1 MKDLLIQTAKRTGL
15 VGAEQLADFLEN
27 NNSGQRLDEA
37 LLSCPYF
44 TEEAVL
50 KLFAAALGWEF
61 LVDIPAKSVPAE
73 FVEAVPATYAQHHYL
88 IGIRT
93 EADVNKRLTAETAE
107 NAEKELNLSLSEA
120 KELNSAVKKNSIS
133 ELTVVLSKPLDAN
146 ALDNVSKMT
155 GLAVRAAIST
165 RTAITAAI
173 DVAYEQRTTVI
184 EEVAEELDSQNLDQL
199 IDEVATSDDLLDVVN
214 RPPVIRLVND
224 ILFRALQLRASD
236 IHVHPYE
243 TKIQIRY
250 RIDGILYNTLS
261 LNRNVLPLI
270 ISRIKVM
277 AGMDIAERRLPQDGR
292 CSVRLGQR
300 EVDLRISTVPT
311 SYGERSV
318 LRLLDKSTA
327 LFGLNELGL
336 GGEDLKTFDSLLNR
350 SHGVIF
356 VTGPTGSGKSTTLYA
371 CLNRINSAEKNIMTI
386 EDPIEYQ
393 LEGISQMQVASKKGM
408 NFVTSLRHVLRQ
420 DPDVIMVG
428 EVRDIET
435 ARMAIQSSLTGHLV
449 FSTLHTND
457 SAGAVSRLLDLG
469 VEPYLASSS
478 LIAIMA
484 QRLVRKVCPDCR
496 EPAEPTTHQLRE
508 LGLGDVEVSGS
519 SGFFVGAG
527 CDKCFQTGYRG
538 RTGIYELM
546 LVNEEI
552 ADLIYKRESAGVIK
566 KAAINA
572 GLQTLRMDGAGKVL
586 AGVTTIAEV
595 LRVTQADVI

>member
-1 MKDLLIQTAKRTGL
+1 MKDLLIQTAKKTGIID
-15 VGAEQLADFLEN
+15 GEQLAEFFEKNEED
-27 NNSGQRLDEA
+27 SSRLDDV
-37 LLSCPYF
+37 LLRCPYF
-44 TEEAVL
+44 TEESVL
-50 KLFAAALGWEF
+50 RLFAAALGWEF
-61 LVDIPAKSVPAE
+61 FEDIPSKAVPPE
-73 FVEAVPATYAQHHYL
+73 FVESIPATYAQHHYL
-88 IGIRT
+88 IGIT
-93 EADVNKRLTAETAE
+93 DQ
-107 NAEKELNLSLSEA
+107 SSEGNNG
-120 KELNSAVKKNSIS
+120 LI
-133 ELTVVLSKPLDAN
+133 VVLSRPLDTN
-146 ALDNVSKMT
+146 ALDNVSKM
-155 GLAVRAAIST
+155 LQAPV
-165 RTAITAAI
+165 TAAVATRATITSAI
-173 DVAYEQRTTVI
+173 DIAYEQRTTVI

-199 IDEVATSDDLLDVVN
+199 IDEVGTSDDLLDVVN

-224 ILFRALQLRASD
+224 VLFRALQLRASD

-250 RIDGILYNTLS
+250 RIDGILYDSLS

-277 AGMDIAERRLPQDGR
+277 AGMDIAERRMPQDGR

-327 LFGLNELGL
+327 IYGLNELGL
-336 GGEDLKTFDSLLNR
+336 WKEDLERFDSLLSR
-350 SHGVIF
+350 THGVIF

-408 NFVTSLRHVLRQ
+408 TFATSLRHVLRQ

-469 VEPYLASSS
+469 VEPYLVSSS

-484 QRLVRKVCPDCR
+484 QRLVRKICPDCR
-496 EPAEPTTHQLRE
+496 EEYQPTDHELRD
-508 LGLGDVEVSGS
+508 LGLLNVGTELSDSENGSGKFYT
-519 SGFFVGAG
+519 GRG

-546 LVNEEI
+546 MVTEEI
-552 ADLIYKRESAGVIK
+552 QNLIYKMESAGVIK
-566 KAAINA
+566 KTALNA
-572 GLQTLRMDGAGKVL
+572 GLQTLRMDGARKVL
-586 AGVTTIAEV
+586 GGITTIAEV
-595 LRVTQADVI
+595 LRVTQADVM

>member
-15 VGAEQLADFLEN
+15 IDAEQLAKFLEE
-27 NNSGQRLDEA
+27 NSGQERLDEA
-37 LLSCPYF
+37 LLNCPYF
-44 TEEAVL
+44 TEDVVL
-50 KLFAAALGWEF
+50 KLFAEALGWEF
-61 LVDIPAKSVPAE
+61 LPEIPAKAVPVE
-73 FVEAVPATYAQHHYL
+73 FTEAVPATYAQHHYL
-88 IGIRT
+88 IGI
-93 EADVNKRLTAETAE
+93 KRET
-107 NAEKELNLSLSEA
+107 NNGEL
-120 KELNSAVKKNSIS
+120 II
-133 ELTVVLSKPLDAN
+133 VLSKPLDAN
-146 ALDNVSKMT
+146 ALDHVSKMM
-155 GLAVRAAIST
+155 GLPVKAAIST
-165 RTAITAAI
+165 RTAITAVI

-184 EEVAEELDSQNLDQL
+184 EEVAEELNSQNLDQL
-199 IDEVATSDDLLDVVN
+199 VDEVATSDDLLDVVN

-250 RIDGILYNTLS
+250 RVDGILYNTLS

-318 LRLLDKSTA
+318 MRLLDKSTGLFA
-327 LFGLNELGL
+327 LHELGL
-336 GGEDLKTFDSLLNR
+336 MGDDLKKFDSLLGR

-371 CLNRINSAEKNIMTI
+371 CLNRINSAEKNVITI

-393 LEGISQMQVASKKGM
+393 LAGISQIQVASKKGM
-408 NFVTSLRHVLRQ
+408 TFATSLRHVLRQ

-478 LIAIMA
+478 VIAIIA
-484 QRLVRKVCPDCR
+484 QRLVRKVCPNCKKVS
-496 EPAEPTTHQLRE
+496 EPTPHELRE
-508 LGLGDVEVSGS
+508 LGLGDVKMSGS
-519 SGFFVGAG
+519 AEDGGNFFVGEG

-538 RTGIYELM
+538 RTGIYEMLM
-546 LVNEEI
+546 INEEI
-552 ADLIYKRESAGVIK
+552 QEMIYKRQTAGTMK
-566 KAAINA
+566 KIALDA
-572 GLQTLRMDGAGKVL
+572 GMQTLRMDGARKVL
-586 AGVTTIAEV
+586 EGVTTISEV

>member
-1 MKDLLIQTAKRTGL
+1 MKNLLIQTAKRTGL
-15 VGAEQLADFLEN
+15 VDAEQLTKLLEQ
-27 NNSGQRLDEA
+27 STGQGRIDEA
-37 LLSCPYF
+37 LLNCPYF

-50 KLFAAALGWEF
+50 RLFAEALGWEYF
-61 LVDIPAKSVPAE
+61 TEVPAKAVPVE
-73 FVEAVPATYAQHHYL
+73 FIQAVPALYAQHHFL
-88 IGIRT
+88 VGIR
-93 EADVNKRLTAETAE
+93 KET
-107 NAEKELNLSLSEA
+107 SDG
-120 KELNSAVKKNSIS
+120 

-155 GLAVRAAIST
+155 GLPVRAAIAT
-165 RTAITAAI
+165 RASITSVI

-199 IDEVATSDDLLDVVN
+199 VDEVAASDDLLDVVN

-243 TKIQIRY
+243 SKIQIRY
-250 RIDGILYNTLS
+250 RIDGILYDTLS

-270 ISRIKVM
+270 VSRIKVM

-318 LRLLDKSTA
+318 LRLLDKSTG
-327 LFGLNELGL
+327 LFGLDELGL
-336 GGEDLKTFDSLLNR
+336 CKDDLEKFDSLLTR

-371 CLNRINSAEKNIMTI
+371 CLNRINSAEKNVITI

-393 LEGISQMQVASKKGM
+393 LEGISQIQVASKKGM
-408 NFVTSLRHVLRQ
+408 TFATSLRHVLRQ

-469 VEPYLASSS
+469 VEPYLVSSS
-478 LIAIMA
+478 LIAIIA

-496 EPAEPTTHQLRE
+496 QIKEPSLHELRE
-508 LGLGDVEVSGS
+508 LGLAEDAGS
-519 SGFFVGAG
+519 HGTFFAGAG

-538 RTGIYELM
+538 RTGIYEM
-546 LVNEEI
+546 MMINEHVQN
-552 ADLIYKRESAGVIK
+552 LIYKRETAGTIK
-566 KAAINA
+566 RIALDA
-572 GLQTLRMDGAGKVL
+572 GLQTLRMDGARKAL
-586 AGVTTIAEV
+586 AGITSISEV

>member
-1 MKDLLIQTAKRTGL
+1 MKELLIQTAKRTGL
-15 VGAEQLADFLEN
+15 VDAEQLARFLEEN
-27 NNSGQRLDEA
+27 AGPGRVDEA
-37 LLSCPYF
+37 LLACPYF
-44 TEEAVL
+44 TEDTVL
-50 KLFAAALGWEF
+50 KLFAETLGWEY
-61 LVDIPAKSVPAE
+61 IPEISAKAVPHEFIESVPAM
-73 FVEAVPATYAQHHYL
+73 YAQHHFL
-88 IGIRT
+88 IGI
-93 EADVNKRLTAETAE
+93 
-107 NAEKELNLSLSEA
+107 SSEGD
-120 KELNSAVKKNSIS
+120 NG

-155 GLAVRAAIST
+155 GLPVKAAVSTRAAVTSV
-165 RTAITAAI
+165 I

-184 EEVAEELDSQNLDQL
+184 DEVVEELDSQNLDQL
-199 IDEVATSDDLLDVVN
+199 VDEVSTSDDLLDVVN

-243 TKIQIRY
+243 SKIQVRY
-250 RIDGILYNTLS
+250 RIDGILYDALS
-261 LNRNVLPLI
+261 LNKNVLPLI

-277 AGMDIAERRLPQDGR
+277 AGMDIAERRMPQDGR

-318 LRLLDKSTA
+318 LRLLDKSTG

-336 GGEDLKTFDSLLNR
+336 GQDDLKKFDSLLTR

-371 CLNRINSAEKNIMTI
+371 CLNRINSAEKNVITI

-393 LEGISQMQVASKKGM
+393 LEGISQIQVASKKGM
-408 NFVTSLRHVLRQ
+408 NFATSLRHVLRQ

-469 VEPYLASSS
+469 VEPYLVSSS
-478 LIAIMA
+478 LIAIIA

-496 EPAEPTTHQLRE
+496 KPVQPSAHELRE
-508 LGLGDVEVSGS
+508 LGLGETADDIGT
-519 SGFFVGAG
+519 FYIGAG
-527 CDKCFQTGYRG
+527 CEKCFQTGYRG

-546 LVNEEI
+546 LVNEETQN
-552 ADLIYKRESAGVIK
+552 LIYKRESAGTIK
-566 KAAINA
+566 RVALDA
-572 GLQTLRMDGAGKVL
+572 GLQTLRMDGARKAI
-586 AGVTTIAEV
+586 AGITTVSEV
-595 LRVTQADVI
+595 LRVTQADVL

>member
-1 MKDLLIQTAKRTGL
+1 MKNLLIQAAKRTG
-15 VGAEQLADFLEN
+15 VVDVEQLEKFLESN
-27 NNSGQRLDEA
+27 ESRERLDEA
-37 LLSCPYF
+37 LLRCPYF

-50 KLFAAALGWEF
+50 KLFAAALGQEF
-61 LVDIPAKSVPAE
+61 LPEIPPKTIPAE
-73 FVEAVPATYAQHHYL
+73 FIEAVPAAYAQHHYL
-88 IGIRT
+88 IGMKP
-93 EADVNKRLTAETAE
+93 EDDDGQ
-107 NAEKELNLSLSEA
+107 
-120 KELNSAVKKNSIS
+120 
-133 ELTVVLSKPLDAN
+133 LTVVLSKPLDAN

-155 GLAVRAAIST
+155 GMPVKPALST
-165 RTAITAAI
+165 RTAVTAAI
-173 DVAYEQRTTVI
+173 DVAYEQRSTVI

-199 IDEVATSDDLLDVVN
+199 IDEVAGSDDLLDVVN

-250 RIDGILYNTLS
+250 RIDGILYDTLS
-261 LNRNVLPLI
+261 LNRNVLPLV

-277 AGMDIAERRLPQDGR
+277 AGMDIAERRMPQDGR

-318 LRLLDKSTA
+318 LRLLDKSTG
-327 LFGLNELGL
+327 LFGLDELGL
-336 GGEDLKTFDSLLNR
+336 WKDDLEKFDVLLNR

-371 CLNRINSAEKNIMTI
+371 CLNRINSAEKNVMTI

-393 LEGISQMQVASKKGM
+393 LGGISQMQVSAKKGM
-408 NFVTSLRHVLRQ
+408 NFANSLRHVLRQ

-457 SAGAVSRLLDLG
+457 SAGAVTRLLDLG
-469 VEPYLASSS
+469 VEPYLVSSS

-496 EPAEPTTHQLRE
+496 QVYEPTHRELRE
-508 LGLGDVEVSGS
+508 LGLLSADAQISGS
-519 SGFFVGAG
+519 AENGGKFFVGAG
-527 CDKCFQTGYRG
+527 CERCFQTGYRG

-546 LVNEEI
+546 LIGEEI
-552 ADLIYKRESAGVIK
+552 QNLIYRRESAGTIK
-566 KAAINA
+566 RAALDA
-572 GLQTLRMDGAGKVL
+572 GLQTLRMDGARKVL
-586 AGVTTIAEV
+586 AGITTIAEV
-595 LRVTQADVI
+595 LRVTQADIM

>member
-15 VGAEQLADFLEN
+15 VDAEQLAKFISDN
-27 NNSGQRLDEA
+27 GSQGRIDEV
-37 LLSCPYF
+37 LLNCPYF
-44 TEEAVL
+44 TEDVVL
-50 KLFAAALGWEF
+50 KLFAQALGWEF
-61 LVDIPAKSVPAE
+61 LQEVSAKDVPAE
-73 FVEAVPATYAQHHYL
+73 FIEAVPATYVQHHSV
-88 IGIRT
+88 IGIRPD
-93 EADVNKRLTAETAE
+93 AND
-107 NAEKELNLSLSEA
+107 
-120 KELNSAVKKNSIS
+120 S
-133 ELTVVLSKPLDAN
+133 ELTVVLSKPLDTDAV
-146 ALDNVSKMT
+146 DNISKMT
-155 GLAVRAAIST
+155 GLPVKVAIST
-165 RTAITAAI
+165 RAAITAVI

-184 EEVAEELDSQNLDQL
+184 EEVAEELDSQNFDQL
-199 IDEVATSDDLLDVVN
+199 VDEVATSDDLLDVVN

-243 TKIQIRY
+243 NKLQIRY
-250 RIDGILYNTLS
+250 RIDGILYDVLS

-300 EVDLRISTVPT
+300 EIDLRISTVPT

-318 LRLLDKSTA
+318 LRLLDKSTG
-327 LFGLNELGL
+327 LFALNELGL
-336 GGEDLKTFDSLLNR
+336 WGDDLKKFDSLLNR

-356 VTGPTGSGKSTTLYA
+356 VTGPTGSGKTTTLYA
-371 CLNRINSAEKNIMTI
+371 CLNRINSSEKNVITI

-393 LEGISQMQVASKKGM
+393 LEGISQIQVAMKKGM
-408 NFVTSLRHVLRQ
+408 TFATALRHVLRQ

-478 LIAIMA
+478 LIAIIA

-496 EPAEPTTHQLRE
+496 KETNPSVNELME
-508 LGLGDVEVSGS
+508 LGLDEVEANNG
-519 SGFFVGAG
+519 GKFFVGEG

-538 RTGIYELM
+538 RTGIYEILM
-546 LVNEEI
+546 VSEGI
-552 ADLIYKRESAGVIK
+552 QDLIYRKKTAGAIKRIALGAGMK
-566 KAAINA
+566 
-572 GLQTLRMDGAGKVL
+572 TLRMDGARKVL
-586 AGVTTIAEV
+586 SGVTTVSEV
-595 LRVTQADVI
+595 LRVTQADVV

>member
-15 VGAEQLADFLEN
+15 VDAERLAKFLEEN
-27 NNSGQRLDEA
+27 NEQNLRLDE
-37 LLSCPYF
+37 LLLGCPYF
-44 TEEAVL
+44 TEEVVL

-61 LVDIPAKSVPAE
+61 LSEIPQKAVPVE
-73 FVEAVPATYAQHHYL
+73 FIEAVPATYAQHHYL
-88 IGIRT
+88 IGIKT
-93 EADVNKRLTAETAE
+93 EADDG
-107 NAEKELNLSLSEA
+107 
-120 KELNSAVKKNSIS
+120 

-155 GLAVRAAIST
+155 GLPVRAAIST
-165 RTAITAAI
+165 RAAITSVI

-199 IDEVATSDDLLDVVN
+199 INEVTASDDLLDVVN

-243 TKIQIRY
+243 AKIQIRY
-250 RIDGILYNTLS
+250 RIDGILYDTLS

-311 SYGERSV
+311 SFGERSV

-336 GGEDLKTFDSLLNR
+336 WKEDLKKFDTLLTR

-371 CLNRINSAEKNIMTI
+371 CLNRINSAEKNVITI

-393 LEGISQMQVASKKGM
+393 LEGISQIQVASKKGM
-408 NFVTSLRHVLRQ
+408 TFATSLRHVLRQ

-469 VEPYLASSS
+469 VEPYLVSSS
-478 LIAIMA
+478 LIAIIA
-484 QRLVRKVCPDCR
+484 QRLVRKVCPNCR
-496 EPAEPTTHQLRE
+496 KVAEPTLRELRE
-508 LGLGDVEVSGS
+508 LGLGEEAADSG
-519 SGFFVGAG
+519 GKFFVGEG
-527 CDKCFQTGYRG
+527 CEKCFQTGFRG
-538 RTGIYELM
+538 RTGIYEMM
-546 LVNEEI
+546 LISEEVQN
-552 ADLIYKRESAGVIK
+552 LIYKRETAGTIK
-566 KAAINA
+566 KVALDA
-572 GLQTLRMDGAGKVL
+572 GMQTLRMDGARKVV
-586 AGVTTIAEV
+586 AGITTIAEV
-595 LRVTQADVI
+595 ARVTQADVM

>member
-1 MKDLLIQTAKRTGL
+1 MKNLLIQTAKRTGL
-15 VGAEQLADFLEN
+15 LDTDQLAKFFEQN
-27 NNSGQRLDEA
+27 TGQERVDEA
-37 LLSCPYF
+37 LLNCPYF

-50 KLFAAALGWEF
+50 KLFAEALGWEF
-61 LVDIPAKSVPAE
+61 FAEVPARAVPAE
-73 FVEAVPATYAQHHYL
+73 FIEAVPALYAQHHFL
-88 IGIRT
+88 IGIRQDT
-93 EADVNKRLTAETAE
+93 DNG
-107 NAEKELNLSLSEA
+107 
-120 KELNSAVKKNSIS
+120 

-155 GLAVRAAIST
+155 GLPVRAAVST
-165 RTAITAAI
+165 RAAITSVI

-199 IDEVATSDDLLDVVN
+199 VDEATGSDDLLDVVN

-243 TKIQIRY
+243 SKIQIRY
-250 RIDGILYNTLS
+250 RIDGILYDALS
-261 LNRNVLPLI
+261 LNRNVLPLVV
-270 ISRIKVM
+270 SRIKVM

-327 LFGLNELGL
+327 LYGLDELGL
-336 GGEDLKTFDSLLNR
+336 WKGDLEKFDSLLTR

-371 CLNRINSAEKNIMTI
+371 CLNRINSAEKNVITI

-393 LEGISQMQVASKKGM
+393 LEGISQIQVASKKGM
-408 NFVTSLRHVLRQ
+408 TFATALRHVLRQ

-469 VEPYLASSS
+469 VEPYLVSSS
-478 LIAIMA
+478 LIAIIA
-484 QRLVRKVCPDCR
+484 QRLVRKVCPDCMK
-496 EPAEPTTHQLRE
+496 PAEPSLHELRE
-508 LGLGDVEVSGS
+508 LGLGETAGNE
-519 SGFFVGAG
+519 GKFFVGTG
-527 CDKCFQTGYRG
+527 CEKCFQTGYRG
-538 RTGIYELM
+538 RTGIYEM
-546 LVNEEI
+546 MAITEHVQN
-552 ADLIYKRESAGVIK
+552 LIYKRETAGTIK
-566 KAAINA
+566 RAALDA
-572 GLQTLRMDGAGKVL
+572 GLQTLRMDGARKVL
-586 AGVTTIAEV
+586 AGITTIAEV
-595 LRVTQADVI
+595 LRVTQADVA

>member
-1 MKDLLIQTAKRTGL
+1 MKELLVKTAGRTGL
-15 VGAEQLADFLEN
+15 IDPSRLGKYLEE
-27 NNSGQRLDEA
+27 NSGKGRLDEV

-44 TEEAVL
+44 TEDVVL
-50 KLFAAALGWEF
+50 KLFAEALGWDFLPEIPPKKVPPEF
-61 LVDIPAKSVPAE
+61 I
-73 FVEAVPATYAQHHYL
+73 EAVPATYAQHHFL
-88 IGIRT
+88 IGIK
-93 EADVNKRLTAETAE
+93 DQDDDG
-107 NAEKELNLSLSEA
+107 
-120 KELNSAVKKNSIS
+120 
-133 ELTVVLSKPLDAN
+133 ELTVVLSKPLDAD

-155 GLAVRAAIST
+155 GSPVKAAIAT
-165 RTAITAAI
+165 RTAITAVI

-199 IDEVATSDDLLDVVN
+199 VDEVSTSDDLLDVVN

-243 TKIQIRY
+243 AKIQIRY
-250 RIDGILYNTLS
+250 RIDGILYDVLS

-311 SYGERSV
+311 SFGERSV
-318 LRLLDKSTA
+318 LRLLDKSTG
-327 LFGLNELGL
+327 LFGLDELGL
-336 GGEDLKTFDSLLNR
+336 WTGDLQQFDSLLGR

-371 CLNRINSAEKNIMTI
+371 CLNRINSSEKNVITI

-393 LEGISQMQVASKKGM
+393 LEGISQIQVATKKGM
-408 NFVTSLRHVLRQ
+408 TFATSLRHVLRQ
-420 DPDVIMVG
+420 DPDVIMIG

-478 LIAIMA
+478 LIAIIA
-484 QRLVRKVCPDCR
+484 QRLVRKVCQDCKK
-496 EPAEPTTHQLRE
+496 PAEPTARELKE
-508 LGLGDVEVSGS
+508 LGLGRSGAEKEAR
-519 SGFFVGAG
+519 FFVGAG
-527 CDKCFQTGYRG
+527 CEKCFQTGYRG
-538 RTGIYELM
+538 RTGIYEMLM
-546 LVNEEI
+546 ISQEI
-552 ADLIYKRESAGVIK
+552 QDMIYRRDTAGAIK
-566 KAAINA
+566 KLALEA
-572 GLQTLRMDGAGKVL
+572 GMQTLRMDGARKAM
-586 AGVTTIAEV
+586 AGITTVSEV
-595 LRVTQADVI
+595 LRVTQADIM

>member
-1 MKDLLIQTAKRTGL
+1 MKDLLIQTAKRTG
-15 VGAEQLADFLEN
+15 VVDAEQLAKFLEE
-27 NNSGQRLDEA
+27 NSSHGRIDEV
-37 LLSCPYF
+37 LLGCPYF
-44 TEEAVL
+44 TEDVVL
-50 KLFAAALGWEF
+50 KLFAEALGWEF
-61 LVDIPAKSVPAE
+61 LPEISAKDVPVE
-73 FVEAVPATYAQHHYL
+73 FVEAVPATYAQHHFL
-88 IGIRT
+88 IGI
-93 EADVNKRLTAETAE
+93 KRQPGDG
-107 NAEKELNLSLSEA
+107 
-120 KELNSAVKKNSIS
+120 

-155 GLAVRAAIST
+155 GLPVKAAIST
-165 RTAITAAI
+165 RAAITAVI

-199 IDEVATSDDLLDVVN
+199 VDEVATSDDLLDVVN

-224 ILFRALQLRASD
+224 MLFRALQLRASD

-243 TKIQIRY
+243 NKLQIRY
-250 RIDGILYNTLS
+250 RVDGILYDVLS

-300 EVDLRISTVPT
+300 EIDLRISTVPT

-318 LRLLDKSTA
+318 LRILDKSTG
-327 LFGLNELGL
+327 LFALNELGL
-336 GGEDLKTFDSLLNR
+336 WEDDLKKFDSLLNR

-356 VTGPTGSGKSTTLYA
+356 VTGPTGSGKTTTLYA
-371 CLNRINSAEKNIMTI
+371 CLNRINSSEKNVITI

-393 LEGISQMQVASKKGM
+393 LEGISQIQVAMKKGM
-408 NFVTSLRHVLRQ
+408 TFATALRHVLRQ

-478 LIAIMA
+478 LIAIIA

-496 EPAEPTTHQLRE
+496 KHSEPTAHELKE
-508 LGLGDVEVSGS
+508 LGLGEIEANNGTK
-519 SGFFVGAG
+519 FFVGTG
-527 CDKCFQTGYRG
+527 CEKCFQTGYRG
-538 RTGIYELM
+538 RTGIYEMM

-552 ADLIYKRESAGVIK
+552 QDLIYKKKTAGTIK
-566 KAAINA
+566 KVALEA
-572 GLQTLRMDGAGKVL
+572 GMKTLRMDGARKVL
-586 AGVTTIAEV
+586 AGITTVSEV
-595 LRVTQADVI
+595 LRVTQADVV

>member
-1 MKDLLIQTAKRTGL
+1 MRELLIQTAKKTGL
-15 VGAEQLADFLEN
+15 IDAEQLAGYLE
-27 NNSGQRLDEA
+27 SDKGQERLDEV
-37 LLSCPYF
+37 LLRCPYF
-44 TEEAVL
+44 TEDSVL
-50 KLFAAALGWEF
+50 KLFAAALGQEF
-61 LVDIPAKSVPAE
+61 FEEIPTKKVPQE
-73 FVEAVPATYAQHHYL
+73 FIEAIPATYAQHHYL
-88 IGIRT
+88 IGISP
-93 EADVNKRLTAETAE
+93 EDDNG
-107 NAEKELNLSLSEA
+107 EL
-120 KELNSAVKKNSIS
+120 II
-133 ELTVVLSKPLDAN
+133 VLSKPLDAN

-155 GLAVRAAIST
+155 GLPVSAAVAT
-165 RTAITAAI
+165 RTAITSAI

-199 IDEVATSDDLLDVVN
+199 IDEVASSNDLLDVVN

-250 RIDGILYNTLS
+250 RIDGILYDTLS

-277 AGMDIAERRLPQDGR
+277 AGMDIAERRMPQDGR
-292 CSVRLGQR
+292 CTVRLGQR

-318 LRLLDKSTA
+318 MRVLDKSTA
-327 LFGLNELGL
+327 LYGLDELGL
-336 GGEDLKTFDSLLNR
+336 GDEDLQKFDSLLGR
-350 SHGVIF
+350 THGVIF

-371 CLNRINSAEKNIMTI
+371 CLSRLNSAEKNIMTI

-408 NFVTSLRHVLRQ
+408 TFANSLRHVLRQ

-457 SAGAVSRLLDLG
+457 AAGAISRLLDLG
-469 VEPYLASSS
+469 VEPYLVSSS
-478 LIAIMA
+478 LIAVMA
-484 QRLVRKVCPDCR
+484 QRLVRKVCPNCKEECQPTPR
-496 EPAEPTTHQLRE
+496 ELRE
-508 LGLGDVEVSGS
+508 LGLLSADASLSDIEERNGK
-519 SGFFVGAG
+519 FFVGKG
-527 CDKCFQTGYRG
+527 CDKCFQTGFRG
-538 RTGIYELM
+538 RTGVYELM
-546 LVNEEI
+546 MISEEI
-552 ADLIYKRESAGVIK
+552 QELIYRRESAGAIK
-566 KAAINA
+566 RAALNG
-572 GLQTLRMDGAGKVL
+572 GLQTLRMDGTGKVIK
-586 AGVTTIAEV
+586 GTTTIKEV
-595 LRVTQADVI
+595 LRVTQADIM